1 MTGLYLPMAAP
12 GMSSRGQCHFVLSLS
27 KCQPGV
33 GWRAAAVPRV
43 CGGTASAMGLARLG
57 LAPIPGTVAV
67 RWVSPCRC
75 IRKLA
80 AYYLMSG

>member
-1 MTGLYLPMAAP
+1 M
-12 GMSSRGQCHFVLSLS
+12 
-27 KCQPGV
+27 
-33 GWRAAAVPRV
+33 PRV
-43 CGGTASAMGLARLG
+43 CEGTASAMGLARLG
-57 LAPIPGTVAV
+57 LAPIPSTVAV

>member
-1 MTGLYLPMAAP
+1 M
-12 GMSSRGQCHFVLSLS
+12 
-27 KCQPGV
+27 
-33 GWRAAAVPRV
+33 PRV